1 MPAPDQAELI
11 LRRLSAGTVSSR
23 ELEQLL
29 GQSQSSVS
37 RILRSLIEDRRVLRV
52 GTTRGAQYGLRR
64 QIESIGDAWPLHQ
77 INRDGAI
84 EELGTLHALAANQY
98 YFGPTRQALAN
109 RFAWAG
115 ISEGIP
121 YFLQDQRP
129 GGFLGRAVPLRY
141 PELRLPQRVVDWN
154 DDHYFRY
161 LTQRGSDTVG
171 DLILGTTALDGYLR
185 MRATRQAIQA
195 SQREVRYPEL
205 VNAVMEGGLPG
216 SSAHGE
222 HPKFTAFLQDNVGP
236 RHVLVKFSPPIDTD
250 IGLRWSDLLI
260 AEHRALSLL
269 ATNGI
274 SAASS
279 RIFQFAGRTYLEVD
293 RFDREGAEGRLGVT
307 SLLAVD
313 AQLYGK
319 VDNWIDAAT
328 RLHRDRRIDAATL
341 EQVRLIATFGA
352 LIANSDRHFGNLA
365 FLDEYRGTF
374 GLAPVYDMLP
384 MLFAPE
390 HNQVVSRTFVP
401 PETTSET
408 LRVYS
413 HAREL
418 AEEYWQ
424 GLASDH
430 RLSQTFREIAAT
442 CGLSVA
448 QLTSQ
453 VPVLVAPGG

>member
-1 MPAPDQAELI
+1 MPPPDQTELL

-29 GQSQSSVS
+29 GLSQSSVS
-37 RILRSLIEDRRVLRV
+37 RVLRSLIEDRRVLRV

-64 QIESIGDAWPLHQ
+64 QIESIGDAWPLHR
-77 INRDGAI
+77 INTSGAI
-84 EELGTLHALAANQY
+84 EELGTLHALAADQY
-98 YFGPTRQALAN
+98 YFEPTRQALAM
-109 RFAWAG
+109 RFAWEG

-154 DDHYFRY
+154 DDHYLRY

-171 DLILGTTALDGYLR
+171 DLILGTAALDDYLR
-185 MRATRQAIQA
+185 IRSTRQPIQT

-205 VNAVMEGGLPG
+205 ANAVMEGGLPG

-222 HPKFTAFLQDNVGP
+222 HPKFTAFLQDNVGT
-236 RHVLVKFSPPIDTD
+236 RHVLVKFSPPDDTD
-250 IGLRWSDLLI
+250 TGLRWSDLLI
-260 AEHRALSLL
+260 AEHHALSLL

-307 SLLAVD
+307 SLLAID
-313 AQLYGK
+313 SQLYGK

-352 LIANSDRHFGNLA
+352 LIANTDRHFGNLA
-365 FLDEYRGTF
+365 FLDEYQGTF

-401 PETTSET
+401 PDATSET

-413 HAREL
+413 RARTL

-424 GLASDH
+424 GLTSDQ

-448 QLTSQ
+448 QLASQ
-453 VPVLVAPGG
+453 VPVVA